1 SQDRNDLPSL
11 RHIQRR
17 VMGLQRGL
25 HLHRWDAPLGAD
37 ALASRTGRRR
47 MTYATRIPLPH
58 DPSEALLSDGCAWC
72 CDPLAVGEYGGD
84 VLCGR
89 CADEWTAEQEALDE
103 IERVAEWASTKHA
116 GLYRGLE

>member
-1 SQDRNDLPSL
+1 
-11 RHIQRR
+11 
-17 VMGLQRGL
+17 
-25 HLHRWDAPLGAD
+25 
-37 ALASRTGRRR
+37 
-47 MTYATRIPLPH
+47 MTYATRIHTPR

-84 VLCGR
+84 VLCAR

-116 GLYRGLE
+116 GVYRGLEIEARLSDAELLRLSMGQRNFNRNERGGRAS